1 MINYNLRV
9 LLASSRTLDALVQQ
23 GLLRRVHEQVPGA
36 SGEVFTVFG
45 EQPEML
51 SHFHLRLGQNLIQ
64 AQLYTLPPEEYA
76 GMLAASPAFTQN
88 RVAHLLPALAR
99 PMSPEDKAIWVSSL
113 VQAIQAGACP
123 DSTPHLLAGRN
134 VPLAHWFPEQTRF
147 FRNSSGWFVSLFFAP
162 PALAPLQGIDRSAV
176 GIDVGLNTLA
186 VSVYQ
191 SGLIHRAAGIQEVYL
206 SAMEL
211 EQWCP
216 DNTQTQ
222 QEVERHLRLLQ
233 HAAARLELHNM
244 VSVLLSSAS
253 TVYWE
258 DLHYRDCSPA
268 FKRRSRELGLRDC
281 LLCWLPKRLDAA
293 GIHWQRVAPDHTS
306 QLCHTTHLRGVR
318 DNSDHRRF
326 LDGNGAM
333 TDADVNAARNILTL
347 GLAYQ
352 LGRGTRYAQ
361 ERVYAAR

>member
-216 DNTQTQ
+216 DDTQTQ

-268 FKRRSRELGLRDC
+268 FKRGGHSL
-281 LLCWLPKRLDAA
+281 AA
-293 GIHWQRVAPDHTS
+293 GRAGSYQPTVSHDAPQRRAGQQRSPPLLRWQRRDDRRRCERRPQHPYAGASVPIRTRNEVRTGTG
-306 QLCHTTHLRGVR
+306 LCSAV
-318 DNSDHRRF
+318 
-326 LDGNGAM
+326 
-333 TDADVNAARNILTL
+333 
-347 GLAYQ
+347 
-352 LGRGTRYAQ
+352 TRLS
-361 ERVYAAR
+361 RKP